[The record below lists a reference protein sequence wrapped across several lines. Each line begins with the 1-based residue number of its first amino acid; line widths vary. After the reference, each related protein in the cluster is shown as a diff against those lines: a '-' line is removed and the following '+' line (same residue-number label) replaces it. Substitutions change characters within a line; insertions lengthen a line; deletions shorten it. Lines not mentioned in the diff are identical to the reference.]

1 MSSIDNRIVQMEFD
15 NKQFEAGVQ
24 TTLKSLENLKNGLD
38 LKGATNGIKNIEK
51 AVSGFDMSSMGK
63 AVDSIAQHFTWFG
76 RTIDREIDRITSR
89 AIAAGEQMIK
99 SLSIDQVTVG
109 WNKFED
115 KTRSVAT
122 IMNATGKSVDEV
134 NKSLEKLNW
143 FTDETSYNFT
153 DMVNNVGKFTSVGV
167 DLDDAVT
174 AMQGIANAAA
184 LAGGGVGEASRAMY
198 NFSQAMGTGKLLLQD
213 WKSIELANM
222 ATTDFKQ
229 TLIQSGLAMKT
240 LRKTEKGYI
249 TTTKDGT
256 GAVAKFTDVNE
267 GFRDSLSAGW
277 ITTEVMMDTF
287 KKYGQ
292 YADEIYKITERDGI
306 TAAEAMEKFSDKSML
321 LGERAFKAA
330 QEART
335 FTDAINATKDA
346 VSTGWMQSFE
356 IIFGNYE
363 QAKTMWT
370 DLANTLWNVFA
381 GGAEARNDL
390 LKETFQEAKGII
402 SLEDWNKIA
411 DDLPFT
417 NTLRKAILDTAR
429 DHGIAIDDVYS
440 DEEAFIDL
448 LSKGEITTDLFN
460 EALTRTEG
468 AATEAGSGTSDM
480 TAKLKEL
487 EDVAK
492 KVINGDFGNGDKRI
506 EALTKAGY
514 DYKEVQ
520 KVVNKLL
527 NGQKIAYEDLSD
539 EQSKS
544 NDYTYEEINMLRV
557 LRHEAEVSG
566 TPLNELLTGLY
577 KPTGRELMIEAA
589 SNSFKAFTKIVEAVK
604 EAWKD
609 VFPPMTSDGLYGII
623 EAIRDF
629 TANLII
635 SDDSAEKLKRG
646 FEGLFYVLKIFVDVV
661 KLALTNIKSLWDATR
676 PFREQA
682 LNMFASLGDKIKNFY
697 NDFKESGVFDAIAN
711 GMSRTFQ
718 NLSTKLM
725 EVKTLISKALDTS
738 GILGSIRSKWNDV
751 KKWILSK
758 GGIVGLVNT
767 FFDVINGWITNI
779 DVVKIGEALGKF
791 VSKIKDGFKDV
802 SGLKDFISK
811 TFNAIIDFF
820 KNFGKNSSES
830 LSKGTSSIGD
840 WIKNFIDKIK
850 ESFSGFSTKAGETF
864 GTAKD
869 AIGKGIEW
877 IANVFTKGY
886 DFLKDKIE
894 PFMSLIR
901 NILLLKTMSNINKL
915 VDNVGKAFGSFSNV
929 IESAADVVKSA
940 STFLTDLGTGIKDV
954 LEARAKEF
962 KADAIIKIAAAIG
975 ILVAAVFVLTKLNP
989 DEVYNALTF
998 IGVLFAELAAGLW
1011 AFNEALGEG
1020 NAKGVKK
1027 ISGFL
1032 GLALGIFV
1040 LVGVMKKLTKMDV
1053 TQVGV
1058 AMIEIGALLAILSEF
1073 SGKSSSDFKASN
1085 GGALLM
1091 MAISLQ
1097 GFVLAMIELAKM
1109 KPETAVKGFVG
1120 LGILLTEIGLFTRL
1134 MAQKGL
1140 TMKGDKLKQTSGM
1153 VGLIGVAIALQGFVL
1168 AMVEI
1173 GKMNPET
1180 AVKGLV
1186 GLGALLFEVGVFT
1199 RLASKNIKFTNGA
1212 AMIAMGAAM
1221 LIFGQA
1227 MKQIGSLDFGTIVK
1241 GLVGMGVAMLEV
1253 SLATKSM
1260 SDMSWSSGIGT
1271 MLSMASLLVLIP
1283 LFKELSKIPDIE
1295 KIGVGFGAALAG
1307 IGIGMNALSKMGG
1320 IGGAL
1325 SASGS
1330 LLVVSATIGIIIG
1343 IVDLIG
1349 WLLSKI
1355 PGIDTAL
1362 ENATRIL
1369 SKVGEAFG
1377 ALIGGITSGVMGG
1390 VGTGIEKIGTSL
1402 SNFWTNASGF
1412 VNGVKGLK
1420 AEDFAGIGE
1429 LSTAVLKLTAAEFLD
1444 ALTKLVGGGEKNL
1457 ATFGNQLFA
1466 LAPALSYFSRS
1477 TANVSKD
1484 SVQNAADA
1492 LSAIANIQI
1501 PASGGFLQKMIGE
1514 KDFGNFGTQLNTL
1527 GPSLARFA
1535 AYTAGKDY
1543 SGVEAAATALGQ
1555 LVSVDIPTVGG
1566 IVNAIVGRT
1575 DWGVFGTQLA
1585 TFGPGFRTF
1594 ADAVNG
1600 IQTTGLPEAAAALG
1614 ELLKVDAPKNEW
1626 GIVQIFTGTTN
1637 WGTFGTQLKQFGIG
1651 FKGFATSMSGVTA
1664 ESLSGVTPAVTAM
1677 KQLLE
1682 LDIPKTDG
1690 FFQWLIG
1697 QKDLGDFGENL
1708 STLGTGFGT
1717 FDTNIGNVNVSKLTS
1732 VVSLLERLG
1741 TFSRNIS
1748 GSVIDDINNFSTAIS
1763 MLDFSD
1769 VGMGNAIST
1778 LSEWTDDFATSGEG
1792 FANSLKDSFKT
1803 NIKMESADIKTEM
1816 DSIITA
1822 IGIYSSFFV
1831 TSGSTLGDAFIE
1843 GIKSKEGL
1851 SSNEGSQIAFVTI
1864 QAIRNGRASAV
1875 KSGQFIATGF
1885 IAGMNSKASDI
1896 SNTAKGLAD
1905 VANSAFQKR
1914 LRIKSPS
1921 KVMEEN
1927 GVYFIEGFVRSVQ
1940 NGSKNVES
1948 ASQDMADAAVDP
1960 FSNVIGLLNGILDNT
1975 IDLQPTIRP
1984 VLDLT
1989 DIQSGAGQI
1998 SSIFSQTQTIGLGG
2012 YQNPFIPNV
2021 LSQIGSNMNGGMGFG
2036 YVQNDNSDVIE
2047 AIRDLGNEFET
2058 IKDAI
2063 SRMQIVMDTDA
2074 LVGQIINKVDSQLGR
2089 INNLKS
2095 RGI

>member
-51 AVSGFDMSSMGK
+51 AVSGFDMSGMGK

-76 RTIDREIDRITSR
+76 RTIDHELDRITSK

-109 WNKFED
+109 WDKYED

-122 IMNATGKSVDEV
+122 IMSATGKSVDEV
-134 NKSLEKLNW
+134 NTSLEKLNW

-222 ATTDFKQ
+222 ATQDFKKS
-229 TLIQSGLAMKT
+229 LIQSGLAMHT

-256 GAVAKFTDVNE
+256 GAVAEFKDVNE

-306 TAAEAMEKFSDKSML
+306 TAAEAMEKFSDKSMV
-321 LGERAFKAA
+321 LGEKAFKAA

-381 GGAEARNDL
+381 GGAEARNNL

-635 SDDSAEKLKRG
+635 SDDSAEKLKNG
-646 FEGLFYVLKIFVDVV
+646 FKGIFSVLSLGVEILK
-661 KLALTNIKSLWDATR
+661 AAMSGIKSLWDATK
-676 PFREQA
+676 PFRDQA
-682 LNMFASLGDKIKNFY
+682 LTIFGSLGEKLTSFSQEVKD
-697 NDFKESGVFDAIAN
+697 SGIFQVITD
-711 GMSRTFQ
+711 GLVRTFS
-718 NLSTKLM
+718 NLVKKLSQI
-725 EVKTLISKALDTS
+725 KYFISSSLDAS
-738 GILGSIRSKWNDV
+738 GILKPIKSKWNDI
-751 KKWILSK
+751 KEWIVSK
-758 GGIVGLVNT
+758 GGIVGIVNT
-767 FFDVINGWITNI
+767 FFDVINKWITGISALKVGKAIGNFITNI
-779 DVVKIGEALGKF
+779 
-791 VSKIKDGFKDV
+791 SNNFKDV
-802 SGLKDFISK
+802 SSLKDFIKK
-811 TFNAIIDFF
+811 TIDSISSFFN
-820 KNFGKNSSES
+820 NLGKNSGIN
-830 LSKGTSSIGD
+830 LNKDKNPLID
-840 WIKNFIDKIK
+840 WVKNFIDNIR
-850 ESFSGFSTKAGETF
+850 EGFSAISEKAGGAFET
-864 GTAKD
+864 TKD
-869 AIGKGIEW
+869 AISKGIGW
-877 IANVFTKGY
+877 IADAFTQGY
-886 DFLKDKIE
+886 NFLKDKIG
-894 PFMSLIR
+894 PLMDFIR
-901 NILLLKTMSNINKL
+901 EILLLRL
-915 VDNVGKAFGSFSNV
+915 LSNV
-929 IESAADVVKSA
+929 SSLVGNLSKIFKSFGDIGETVKNFIDNLGGSISRVSKA
-940 STFLTDLGTGIKDV
+940 ISTNLKG
-954 LEARAKEF
+954 EA
-962 KADAIIKIAAAIG
+962 ILKIAAAVG
-975 ILVAAVFVLTKLNP
+975 ILVAAVYVLANKVDPTR
-989 DEVYNALTF
+989 VYDSITI
-998 IGVLFAELAAGLW
+998 IGALFAELAGGVWLL
-1011 AFNEALGEG
+1011 NQALGNNG
-1020 NAKGVKK
+1020 VKGTKK

-1032 GLALGIFV
+1032 SLALGILV
-1040 LVGVMKKLTKMDV
+1040 LVNVMQKLANMDI

-1058 AMIEIGALLAILSEF
+1058 SLIEIGAILAILSEF
-1073 SGKSSSDFKASN
+1073 SRKSASDFKASN
-1085 GGALLM
+1085 GAGLLLTAL
-1091 MAISLQ
+1091 SLQ
-1097 GFVLAMIELAKM
+1097 LFLLAMVEIVKM
-1109 KPETAVKGFVG
+1109 KPESIAKGLFG
-1120 LGILLTEIGLFTRL
+1120 LGLLLTEIGVFTRL
-1134 MAQKGL
+1134 VSKKGM
-1140 TMKGDKLKQTSGM
+1140 TMKGDKIKEFGSM

-1227 MKQIGSLDFGTIVK
+1227 MKQIGSLDFSTILK
-1241 GLVGMGVAMLEV
+1241 GLVGMGAAMLEV

-1260 SDMSWSSGIGT
+1260 SNMNVSSGIGT
-1271 MLSMASLLVLIP
+1271 LLSMASLLVLIP
-1283 LFKELSKIPDIE
+1283 LFKELSKIPNIE
-1295 KIGVGFGAALAG
+1295 KVGVGFGAALAG
-1307 IGIGMNALSKMGG
+1307 IGIGMNALSKIGG
-1320 IGGAL
+1320 VGGAL
-1325 SASGS
+1325 SASGA
-1330 LLVVSATIGIIIG
+1330 LLVVSGAIALIIG

-1355 PGIDTAL
+1355 DGIDTAL
-1362 ENATRIL
+1362 DNATRIL
-1369 SKVGEAFG
+1369 GKVGEAFG
-1377 ALIGGITSGVMGG
+1377 ALFGGMAKGAMDQ
-1390 VGTGIEKIGTSL
+1390 VGKGLENIGTSL

-1484 SVQNAADA
+1484 SVQNAANA

-1575 DWGVFGTQLA
+1575 DWGVFGTQLG

-1600 IQTTGLPEAAAALG
+1600 IQTTGLPEAASALG
-1614 ELLKVDAPKNEW
+1614 ELLKVDAPKNDW

-1637 WGTFGTQLKQFGIG
+1637 WGTFGTQLKQFGAG
-1651 FKGFATSMSGVTA
+1651 FKEFATSMSGVTA

-1682 LDIPKTDG
+1682 LDIPKTDS
-1690 FFQWLIG
+1690 FFKWLIG
-1697 QKDLGDFGENL
+1697 EKDLGDFGENL

-1717 FDTNIGNVNVSKLTS
+1717 FNTNIGNVNVSKLTS

-1741 TFSRNIS
+1741 TFSSNIS

-1769 VGMGNAIST
+1769 VGMGNAITT
-1778 LSEWTDDFATSGEG
+1778 LSDWTDDFATSGEG

-1843 GIKSKEGL
+1843 GIKSKEEL

-1885 IAGMNSKASDI
+1885 IAGMNSKSTDI
-1896 SNTAKGLAD
+1896 SNTAKALAD

-1960 FSNVIGLLNGILDNT
+1960 FSNIIGLLNGILDNT

-2012 YQNPFIPNV
+2012 YQNPFIPNI

-2036 YVQNDNSDVIE
+2036 YTQNDNFDVIE

-2063 SRMQIVMDTDA
+2063 SRMQIVMDSDA
-2074 LVGQIINKVDSQLGR
+2074 LVGRIINKVDSQLGR

-2095 RGI
+2095 RRGI

>member
-38 LKGATNGIKNIEK
+38 LKGATEGIKNVEK

-76 RTIDREIDRITSR
+76 RTIDHEIDRITSR

-109 WNKFED
+109 WDKYED

-229 TLIQSGLAMKT
+229 TLIESGLAMGT
-240 LRKTEKGYI
+240 LVKQGNAYV

-256 GAVAKFTDVNE
+256 GAIATFKDVNE
-267 GFRDSLSAGW
+267 GFRDSLSSGW
-277 ITTEVMMDTF
+277 ITTQVMMDTF
-287 KKYGQ
+287 QKYGQ

-335 FTDAINATKDA
+335 FTDAIEATKDA

-370 DLANTLWNVFA
+370 DLANTLWDVFA

-390 LKETFQEAKGII
+390 LKETFQEAKDII

-417 NTLRKAILDTAR
+417 DTLRKAILDTAR
-429 DHGIAIDDVYS
+429 EHGIAIDHIYT
-440 DEEAFIDL
+440 DEAAFITL
-448 LSKGEITTDLFN
+448 LAQGQITTDMFN
-460 EALTRTEG
+460 EALSRTEG

-492 KVINGDFGNGDKRI
+492 RVIRGDFGNGDKRI

-520 KVVNKLL
+520 GLVNKILK
-527 NGQKIAYEDLSD
+527 GQKIAYEDLSD
-539 EQSKS
+539 EQLKQIGYS
-544 NDYTYEEINMLRV
+544 DEEINQLKA
-557 LRHEAEVSG
+557 LKEAAEEAG
-566 TPLNELLTGLY
+566 TPLNEFLTGLY

-589 SNSFKAFTKIVEAVK
+589 SNSFQAFTKVVGAVK
-604 EAWKD
+604 EAWED
-609 VFPPMTSDGLYGII
+609 IFPPMTSDRLYGII

-629 TANLII
+629 TSNLII
-635 SDDSAEKLKRG
+635 SDENSDRLRRTFK
-646 FEGLFYVLKIFVDVV
+646 GLFSIVSIFGDVLKIIVAQ
-661 KLALTNIKSLWDATR
+661 LGGLWKIAKPLLGETLD
-676 PFREQA
+676 
-682 LNMFASLGDKIKNFY
+682 LFAKLGDKISNFY
-697 NDFKESGVFDAIAN
+697 QGFKESGILEAITN
-711 GMSRTFQ
+711 GISKHFSIL
-718 NLSTKLM
+718 NTKLI
-725 EVKTLISKALDTS
+725 EIRHAIFSSLDAS
-738 GILGSIRSKWNDV
+738 GILNPIKSKWNEI

-758 GGIVGLVNT
+758 GGIVGIINT
-767 FFDVINGWITNI
+767 FFNVINGWINNI
-779 DVVKIGEALGKF
+779 DAVKIGEALNKF
-791 VSKIKDGFKDV
+791 VSKIKGGFKDV
-802 SGLKDFISK
+802 SGLKDFIKK
-811 TFNAIIDFF
+811 TIESISDFF
-820 KNFGKNSSES
+820 KNLGKNSISN
-830 LSKGTSSIGD
+830 LDKGTTSIVD
-840 WIKNFIDKIK
+840 WIKEFIDGIK
-850 ESFSGFSTKAGETF
+850 DGFSNISTKVGGTF
-864 GTAKD
+864 GTARD
-869 AIGKGIEW
+869 SLGKGIEW
-877 IANVFTKGY
+877 IADVFTKGY
-886 DFLKDKIE
+886 NFLKDKIG
-894 PFMSLIR
+894 PFTDFIR
-901 NILLLKTMSNINKL
+901 NILLLKTLSNVNKFI
-915 VDNVGKAFGSFSNV
+915 DNVGKAFGSFSNV
-929 IESAADVVKSA
+929 IEAAAHVVESA
-940 STFLTDLGTGIKDV
+940 STFLEDLGAGLRDV
-954 LEARAKEF
+954 MEAKAKSL
-962 KADAIIKIAAAIG
+962 KGDAIIKVAAAIG

-989 DEVYNALTF
+989 DQVYNALTV
-998 IGVLFAELAAGLW
+998 IGLLFAELAAGLW
-1011 AFNEALGEG
+1011 AFDKALGEG
-1020 NAKGVKK
+1020 NAKGTKK

-1032 GLALGIFV
+1032 SLALGIFV
-1040 LVGVMKKLTKMDV
+1040 LVGVMQKLMKMDV
-1053 TQVGV
+1053 KQVALSLG
-1058 AMIEIGALLAILSEF
+1058 EIAAILVVLGGF
-1073 SGKSSSDFKASN
+1073 SRLVSKNFKASN
-1085 GGALLM
+1085 GNALLLT
-1091 MAISLQ
+1091 AISLQ
-1097 GFVLAMIELAKM
+1097 GFVLAMLEIAHM
-1109 KPETAVKGFVG
+1109 NPGNVVKGLVG
-1120 LGILLTEIGLFTRL
+1120 LGLLLVEVGGFTKLMSKDIKFTNGISLLMIAIG
-1134 MAQKGL
+1134 
-1140 TMKGDKLKQTSGM
+1140 
-1153 VGLIGVAIALQGFVL
+1153 LQGFVL
-1168 AMVEI
+1168 TMLEI
-1173 GKMNPET
+1173 AHMNPET
-1180 AVKGLV
+1180 AVKGLL
-1186 GLGALLFEVGVFT
+1186 GLEALLLEVGVFT
-1199 RLASKNIKFTNGA
+1199 RLASKNIKFTNGM
-1212 AMIAMGAAM
+1212 AMIGMAASM

-1241 GLVGMGVAMLEV
+1241 GLVGMGVAMLEI

-1260 SDMSWSSGIGT
+1260 SDMSVSSGLGT
-1271 MLSMASLLVLIP
+1271 AISMASLLVLIP

-1355 PGIDTAL
+1355 PGIEEAL
-1362 ENATRIL
+1362 DNATRVL
-1369 SKVGEAFG
+1369 GKVGEAFG
-1377 ALIGGITSGVMGG
+1377 ALIGGLTSGIMGG

-1402 SNFWTNASGF
+1402 SNFWTNASDF
-1412 VNGVKGLK
+1412 VNGVKGLR

-1429 LSTAVLKLTAAEFLD
+1429 LSAAVLKLTAADFLD

-1514 KDFGNFGTQLNTL
+1514 TDFGKFGTQLETL
-1527 GPSLARFA
+1527 GPALGTFA
-1535 AYTAGKDY
+1535 DDTVGKDY
-1543 SGVEAAATALGQ
+1543 SGVQEAAIALGQ
-1555 LVSVDIPTVGG
+1555 LLSVDIPTVGG

-1575 DWGVFGTQLA
+1575 DWGAFGTQLA
-1585 TFGPGFRTF
+1585 TFGPGFATF
-1594 ADAVNG
+1594 AKSVTG
-1600 IQTTGLPEAAAALG
+1600 ITVTGLPAAAHALG

-1626 GIVQIFTGTTN
+1626 GIAQIFTGTTN
-1637 WGTFGTQLKQFGIG
+1637 WGTFGTQLTQFGKG
-1651 FKGFATSMSGVTA
+1651 FKDFASSMEGVTT

-1677 KQLLE
+1677 KSLLE
-1682 LDIPKTDG
+1682 LDIPKSDG

-1697 QKDLGDFGENL
+1697 KKDLGDFGTNL
-1708 STLGTGFGT
+1708 STLGTGFAT
-1717 FDTNIGNVNVSKLTS
+1717 FNTNIGSVNISKLTS
-1732 VVSLLERLG
+1732 VVGLLERLG
-1741 TFSRNIS
+1741 TFSNNIS
-1748 GSVIDDINNFSTAIS
+1748 GSVVEDIENFSLALS
-1763 MLDFSD
+1763 LLDESN
-1769 VGMGNAIST
+1769 VGMENTIT
-1778 LSEWTDDFATSGEG
+1778 LLSDWTDDFATTGEG
-1792 FANSLKDSFKT
+1792 FANSLKESLKT
-1803 NIKMESADIKTEM
+1803 TLYTKSGDIKTEM

-1822 IGIYSSFFV
+1822 IGTYSSFFV
-1831 TSGSTLGDAFIE
+1831 TSGSTLGDAFIS
-1843 GIKSKEGL
+1843 GMKSKENS
-1851 SSNEGSQIAFVTI
+1851 SSNEGSQIAFVSI
-1864 QAIRNGRASAV
+1864 QAIRNERASAV
-1875 KSGQFIATGF
+1875 NSGQFIGGGF
-1885 IAGMNSKASDI
+1885 VAGLNSMNNNVIRAAIA
-1896 SNTAKGLAD
+1896 LAD
-1905 VANSAFQKR
+1905 SANNAFRRR
-1914 LRIKSPS
+1914 LRIASPS
-1921 KVMEEN
+1921 RVMEEN
-1927 GVYFIEGFVRSVQ
+1927 GTFFVEGFVRAVQ
-1940 NGSKNVES
+1940 NGTKSVGAVSEE
-1948 ASQDMADAAVDP
+1948 MADTAADP
-1960 FSNVIGLLNGILDNT
+1960 FSNVIGLLNGIIDNT

-1989 DIQSGAGQI
+1989 DVQSGAGQI

-2012 YQNPFIPNV
+2012 YQNPFIPNI

-2058 IKDAI
+2058 IKNAI
-2063 SRMQIVMDTDA
+2063 AQMRVVMDSNA
-2074 LVGQIINKVDSQLGR
+2074 LVGQIIDRVDNQLGVLSKR
-2089 INNLKS
+2089 NGRRL
-2095 RGI
+2095 